1 MTKENWSEREQRSGN
16 TRRNILKVGGIT
28 LASLVGVTSAGTVSA
43 QSGDSPDTDFDP
55 DDREEVIGFL
65 NDIDDLSEQAQ
76 AEYAK
81 ELSHDQK
88 VAIGDLYANAELE
101 VSTYSEPTGVQTN
114 DSYVSVSE
122 TTEATGNVRRLGE
135 VYTHKQILTW
145 EYNGSDYQNP
155 SQQLSYDLSGP
166 FATFKGKTKDDI
178 DESST
183 LFTATL
189 AAEYAADVLGVT
201 RGGEAEIIT
210 QGEADGDHNVV
221 SKKAP
226 TS

>member
-101 VSTYSEPTGVQTN
+101 VSTYSEPTGVQTD

-135 VYTHKQILTW
+135 VY
-145 EYNGSDYQNP
+145 
-155 SQQLSYDLSGP
+155 
-166 FATFKGKTKDDI
+166 
-178 DESST
+178 
-183 LFTATL
+183 
-189 AAEYAADVLGVT
+189 
-201 RGGEAEIIT
+201 R
-210 QGEADGDHNVV
+210 
-221 SKKAP
+221 
-226 TS
+226 

>member
-1 MTKENWSEREQRSGN
+1 MAGKRSDQQENRPTSSRRSV
-16 TRRNILKVGGIT
+16 LKVGGVA
-28 LASLVGVTSAGTVSA
+28 LASLVGVGTVGTGSVIA
-43 QSGDSPDTDFDP
+43 DDGPDTDFDP
-55 DDREEVIGFL
+55 NKREEAVGFL

-101 VSTYSEPTGVQTN
+101 VSTYSEPTGVQAN
-114 DSYVSVSE
+114 ASYVSASK
-122 TTEATGNVRRLGE
+122 TTEATGTVPGFGT
-135 VYTHKQILTW
+135 VYTHKQTLTW
-145 EYNGSDYQNP
+145 EYDGSDYQNA

-166 FATFKGKTKDDI
+166 FATFKGKTEDDI

-201 RGGEAEIIT
+201 RGGEAEIVT